1 MAEEYD
7 IAGDD
12 FCVCP
17 VPDELIAAFG
27 LAEPVIPPDEYR
39 AKVSGFHAFCFN
51 ERTSTLAGPFAYPDL
66 VSVSTKDNSA
76 EMYSVTRDKKILKTD
91 LLKLNN
97 PEFPA
102 FNDPFGDIETP
113 VPLGVFDGVI
123 GPKTG
128 HDFLYRNLYL
138 SDPFAQPVTGGGTVF
153 DGLYFADSYMAVME
167 TNWLHLGDEHN
178 EKQIYRTDLSFHKNS
193 CGHLWLYIQNEEGKF
208 KGQYKGMI
216 KEHMKVFTNLRGRR
230 FRIKMFIATHKS
242 YPWALREMAVG
253 HNIGKSF

>member
-1 MAEEYD
+1 MADYPLT
-7 IAGDD
+7 AGDSL
-12 FCVCP
+12 CLCKP
-17 VPDELIAAFG
+17 EAPELLGLDEAPAFK
-27 LAEPVIPPDEYR
+27 
-39 AKVSGFHAFCFN
+39 AKPAQLQAFCFN
-51 ERTSTLAGPFAYPDL
+51 ERTNTLAGPFAYPDL
-66 VSVSTKDNSA
+66 VSVATKDNSA
-76 EMYSVTRDKKILKTD
+76 EMYSVTKDKKILKTD

-102 FNDPFGDIETP
+102 FEDPFGDIETQP
-113 VPLGVFDGVI
+113 DFGAFNGVI
-123 GPKTG
+123 GSKSG
-128 HDFLYRNLYL
+128 SGFLYRNLYL
-138 SDPFAQPVTGGGTVF
+138 PTPFSEPFSGGALLE

-230 FRIKMFIATHKS
+230 FRIKMFIATHKN